1 MDTQGRKLRWRQIAV
16 AIMLLVGLLAVR
28 PAQAQGTLVD
38 VLTIDAQVINPV
50 VAGYVARGI
59 RTAERDGAVCL
70 VVQLDTPGGLS
81 SSTEEIVRSILN
93 AEVPVVIYVAPR
105 GARAASAG
113 VYITYASHVAAM
125 APATHIGAA
134 TPVAVGEGGETVE
147 LSEEMQRKIEEDALA
162 QLRASAQERGRNL
175 EWAELAVRE
184 AASATAQEALEL
196 NVVEIVAQDLDDL
209 LQQLDGR
216 VVSLAGRSVRLNTA
230 GAAVRRLDMNRLE
243 EFLLV
248 ITNPTVA
255 YLLLS
260 LGSLGLWIELSNPG
274 IQFAGVLGGVS
285 ILVALYALGTL
296 PVNWAGVLLILLAFV
311 LFAFDIF
318 AATHL
323 VLTTGGVVAFVMGS
337 LLLFHSPDPYLRI
350 PPWLIAFIA
359 GLIAAIVAVIVSA
372 VVRGQR
378 RPVVSGRESLVGAVG
393 RVRRPLD
400 PVGYVFAEGALWQAW
415 SEQPIAAGEE
425 VEVVAVE
432 GLRLR
437 VRPRRG
443 EPGEGG

>member
-184 AASATAQEALEL
+184 AA
-196 NVVEIVAQDLDDL
+196 
-209 LQQLDGR
+209 
-216 VVSLAGRSVRLNTA
+216 
-230 GAAVRRLDMNRLE
+230 
-243 EFLLV
+243 
-248 ITNPTVA
+248 
-255 YLLLS
+255 
-260 LGSLGLWIELSNPG
+260 
-274 IQFAGVLGGVS
+274 
-285 ILVALYALGTL
+285 
-296 PVNWAGVLLILLAFV
+296 
-311 LFAFDIF
+311 
-318 AATHL
+318 
-323 VLTTGGVVAFVMGS
+323 
-337 LLLFHSPDPYLRI
+337 
-350 PPWLIAFIA
+350 
-359 GLIAAIVAVIVSA
+359 
-372 VVRGQR
+372 
-378 RPVVSGRESLVGAVG
+378 
-393 RVRRPLD
+393 
-400 PVGYVFAEGALWQAW
+400 
-415 SEQPIAAGEE
+415 
-425 VEVVAVE
+425 
-432 GLRLR
+432 
-437 VRPRRG
+437 
-443 EPGEGG
+443 